1 MRTTRKLRALTWTA
15 AATVLVLPTAC
26 SSSSSSSSH
35 TSQSG
40 SGSGGTVTLQFSQWW
55 AGELP
60 KGDMAALVSQF
71 EQQNP
76 GIKIDLVTNPY
87 QNTHDSTIAQAATHN
102 MSDIVAM
109 DGTWYSDLQSEGA
122 LANLS
127 DLMKAAG
134 YDDSNLSGEL
144 KTSGSVYMIPA
155 VNFVYPMFVNT
166 ALLKQAGITSI
177 PKTQSEFKAAADAVS
192 HKTKAKGFTLALS
205 SQTPNGVAND
215 VLAWVWASGGT
226 ILPSGTTTPQA
237 NGPGVAQ
244 GLQFVQ
250 SLYQA
255 GDVLAGSLN
264 MQETQKP
271 NAFAQGQVAMM
282 FDSLA
287 HVTSIK
293 TTNPSLQ
300 FTVAPVPV
308 KDGYTGEEGINAA
321 SWAVGISN
329 NSAHKAQAWKFVQF
343 LMDPTTD
350 ATLSTEA
357 NGFPGNKAAKPDL
370 SKSDPLVQK
379 AFQMYQTSKPLNEFA
394 NGLPVSVQLESDFD
408 QQLQK
413 YFTGSQDVTST
424 LANTQAAWNTH
435 IKAATK

>member
-1 MRTTRKLRALTWTA
+1 MARGRRSVRRGTVAVGLA
-15 AATVLVLPTAC
+15 AVASLIVAGC
-26 SSSSSSSSH
+26 GSSSNSSSG
-35 TSQSG
+35 G
-40 SGSGGTVTLQFSQWW
+40 SAAGGNVTLQFSQWW

-60 KGDMAALVSQF
+60 KGDMDSLVSQF

-76 GIKIDLVTNPY
+76 NIKIDLVTNPY

-109 DGTWYSDLQSEGA
+109 DGTWYSDLQNQGA

-127 DLMKAAG
+127 DLMKSAH
-134 YDDSNLSGEL
+134 YDDSNLTGEL
-144 KTSGSVYMIPA
+144 KTNNSVYMIPA
-155 VNFVYPMFVNT
+155 VNFVYPMFVNMD
-166 ALLKQAGITSI
+166 LLKQAGITSI

-192 HKTKAKGFTLALS
+192 QKTKAKGFTLALS
-205 SQTPNGVAND
+205 PQTPNGVAND
-215 VLAWVWASGGT
+215 VMAWVWASGGSM
-226 ILPSGTTTPQA
+226 LGANNTP
-237 NGPGVAQ
+237 NINTPEVAQ
-244 GLQFVQ
+244 ALEFVD
-250 SLYQA
+250 SLYKS

-264 MQETQKP
+264 EQETQKP

-293 TTNPSLQ
+293 SNAPSLNFQ
-300 FTVAPVPV
+300 LAPVPV
-308 KDGYTGEEGINAA
+308 KDGYTGQEGINAA

-329 NSAHKAQAWKFVQF
+329 DSKHKAEAWKFVQF
-343 LMDPTTD
+343 LMDP
-350 ATLSTEA
+350 ANNAKLATEA

-370 SKSDPLVQK
+370 SQSDPHIQN
-379 AFQMYQTSKPLNEFA
+379 AFQIYQNSKPLNEFA

-408 QQLQK
+408 TQLQK
-413 YFTGSQDVTST
+413 YFTGQQDVQTT
-424 LANTQAAWNTH
+424 LKNTQDAWDRH